1 MNNEQDIKAIAAFV
15 QAQKAFGSA
24 LKTSVNPHF
33 KSRYADLSSCVEA
46 VIGSLNSNGF
56 GLVQMMHDNEGGVA
70 VETILLH
77 ESGGKITGGIL
88 RIPAS
93 KQDAQGFGSALT
105 YCRRYSLLATCGIAP
120 EEDDDGNAASR
131 STQTAQRPAENPV
144 KATTIIAG
152 NWNGV
157 TIKSITEKSGEK
169 SGKKWTVYFIN
180 LEDGRS
186 CGTFDATAAERANA
200 MLGTKCD
207 FVTKAGKKDGSFEL
221 VGFDEADEIP
231 MN

>member
-15 QAQKAFGSA
+15 KAQKAFGAA

-33 KSRYADLSSCVEA
+33 KSRYADLASCVEA
-46 VIGSLNSNGF
+46 VIGGLNDNG
-56 GLVQMMHDNEGGVA
+56 LALMQVTHPSENGVA
-70 VETILLH
+70 IETILLH
-77 ESGGKITGGIL
+77 EGGGKITGGIL
-88 RIPAS
+88 HVPAS
-93 KQDAQGFGSALT
+93 KQDAQGYGSALT
-105 YCRRYSLLATCGIAP
+105 YCRRYSLLSCCGIAP

-131 STQTAQRPAENPV
+131 STQTAERPAEKVV
-144 KATTIIAG
+144 KTTTIAG

-180 LEDGRS
+180 FEDGRS
-186 CGTFDATAAERANA
+186 CGTFDADAAERANA
-200 MLGTKCD
+200 MIGTKCD